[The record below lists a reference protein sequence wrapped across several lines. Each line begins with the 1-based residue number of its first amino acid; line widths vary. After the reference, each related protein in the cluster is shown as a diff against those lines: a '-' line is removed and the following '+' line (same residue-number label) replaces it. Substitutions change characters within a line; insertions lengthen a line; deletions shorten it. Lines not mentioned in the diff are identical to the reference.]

1 VGSLLL
7 RELPRDI
14 GVSHAVPGRH
24 FMGKQALLDAL
35 VLDRHERL
43 TRTLEGAGDPTL
55 PVQPRLTVL
64 ARTYVTFATDKPWW
78 SP

>member
-1 VGSLLL
+1 M
-7 RELPRDI
+7 D
-14 GVSHAVPGRH
+14 
-24 FMGKQALLDAL
+24 KQALLDAL

>member
-1 VGSLLL
+1 MGSLLL
-7 RELPRDI
+7 RELARDI
-14 GVSHAVPGRH
+14 GVSHAAPGRH
-24 FMGKQALLDAL
+24 FMDKQALLDAL